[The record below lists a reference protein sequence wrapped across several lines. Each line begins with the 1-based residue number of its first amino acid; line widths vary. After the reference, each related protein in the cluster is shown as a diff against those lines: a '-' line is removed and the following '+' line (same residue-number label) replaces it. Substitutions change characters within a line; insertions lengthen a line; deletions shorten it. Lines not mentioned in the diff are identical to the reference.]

1 VAAHLDAR
9 MVPISS
15 HAEWWLERAPLLD
28 EMPVFDPERFPTVIA
43 VGEDGGYEVSSEE
56 HEYMLRY
63 AIDDF
68 EFGLQRVL
76 DGLAAL
82 IESRAAPSK

>member
-1 VAAHLDAR
+1 
-9 MVPISS
+9 MVRISS

-28 EMPVFDPERFPTVIA
+28 EMPVFDPERFPTAIA